1 MLVIVGNADGL
12 RTRKNWLDLVS
23 SIAHAAEDF
32 LLGCDGFG
40 GGELPPGNALLPLN
54 DLKFPGSQAGVKM
67 GADLGMSDL
76 AHTSAQSVPDQG
88 TFIHNRFAFEVLIAG
103 EGERF
108 SHSLKRIDWLLV
120 KLGPFPR
127 CTDYSLGLVS
137 KIGRQ
142 LPMRGHH
149 FSRRMDLFT
158 VAGRVGGDFGGLFS
172 CAARASEVFTNLL
185 AARTGCV
192 EILLRVSLD
201 LWGAASSSRNL
212 ITELAQFVGQL
223 GLIDGR
229 GELLR
234 GEEAVRLN
242 GAGLAVVALRDI
254 ENDSGSVQLWRD
266 LAIDRAGCI
275 VLKLGG
281 DK

>member
-1 MLVIVGNADGL
+1 
-12 RTRKNWLDLVS
+12 
-23 SIAHAAEDF
+23 
-32 LLGCDGFG
+32 
-40 GGELPPGNALLPLN
+40 
-54 DLKFPGSQAGVKM
+54 
-67 GADLGMSDL
+67 
-76 AHTSAQSVPDQG
+76 
-88 TFIHNRFAFEVLIAG
+88 
-103 EGERF
+103 
-108 SHSLKRIDWLLV
+108 
-120 KLGPFPR
+120 
-127 CTDYSLGLVS
+127 
-137 KIGRQ
+137 
-142 LPMRGHH
+142 
-149 FSRRMDLFT
+149 
-158 VAGRVGGDFGGLFS
+158 VGGDFGGLFS

-254 ENDSGSVQLWRD
+254 ENDSVSVQLWRD
-266 LAIDRAGCI
+266 IAIDRAGCI

-281 DK
+281 DKLASGFGRMVAADAGLRVAFKLVEGNADALAMRFSDTLIAADKRGERNGLGRG